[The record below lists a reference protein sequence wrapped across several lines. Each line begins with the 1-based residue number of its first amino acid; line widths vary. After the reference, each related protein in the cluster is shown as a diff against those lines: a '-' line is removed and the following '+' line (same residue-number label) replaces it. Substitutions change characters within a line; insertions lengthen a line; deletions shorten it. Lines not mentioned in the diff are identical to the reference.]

1 MSNDTLELA
10 ALIGSRICHDLISP
24 IGAIGNGLELLQM
37 GTPPTPEMALMADSV
52 NNANARIRF
61 FRIAFGKAAGGQG
74 VPLGEVQSILRDM
87 SLSSRIRYEFQS
99 DAAPDRA
106 ETRTAFLAVL
116 CVEQTLPMGGEIG
129 IRLESAGWSVTG
141 KGPRIR
147 QDEALWAH
155 LSDANATSTELSPGQ
170 VQFGLLP
177 GHLRQM
183 GRSADISFTETSAQI
198 AF

>member
-37 GTPPTPEMALMADSV
+37 GTPPSPEMALMADSV

-61 FRIAFGKAAGGQG
+61 FRIAFGKATGGQG

-99 DAAPDRA
+99 DTAPDRA
-106 ETRTAFLAVL
+106 ELRAAFLALL
-116 CVEQTLPMGGEIG
+116 CVEQTLPMGGEIA
-129 IRLESAGWSVTG
+129 IRHEGEGWSING

-147 QDEALWAH
+147 QDETVWTH
-155 LSDANATSTELSPGQ
+155 LSDAETPPAELTPGL
-170 VQFGLLP
+170 VQFGLLA